1 MADQQH
7 CKSSSRFHVQY
18 RALDTSNK
26 EIRLVEV
33 EPLRPE
39 DFVSDSGR
47 RRPVVRC
54 RLKHCSLNDWPC
66 HYAALSYA
74 WGDPCVTKAIYLDG
88 LEIQVTE
95 NLESALRHLAAAR
108 WNDTEL
114 GPTLWVDAICIDQR
128 NEAERTQQVSLMKDI
143 FRNAHQTFL
152 WLGPA
157 SDDSSLAM
165 DTLRQMS
172 RASSF
177 VGSHFNSWSKFPFTS
192 VASDP
197 LVTAIRDILDNNLAR
212 LCLDDFARLGAV
224 SSLFNRPW
232 FRRVWVI
239 QERVLSLNCVVCC
252 GREWITWEGFR
263 EAFWLL
269 CGIRDYLN
277 IVGSGTGRLD
287 SSALATFLTKALN
300 KAIPVSF
307 TRPNSSLLVL
317 FSLLSGMATGAQ
329 LQASDRRDYVF
340 AILGLVDLDRS
351 PLILA
356 DYTKDW
362 ATVRIEVARACLMYY
377 GPGFLSFAGP
387 GEHAQDP
394 ASVEQNVPSWAP
406 DWSSAN
412 LPQPLA
418 IPSMFVVRG
427 ENRVCAYSTMPDSTQ
442 SLSRAFSADNR
453 LSLDALRLDDVARLG
468 DPFPETDDFADDTA
482 RVAALGLWLQDLE
495 AVMPCISQVYRTT
508 EELNEAFWRTP
519 IADRAFAYNW
529 ETERASKE
537 TLSAYRALRAGEVAE
552 GVKYANI
559 ASIKLLRRRPFVC
572 SSGLVGLGP
581 IGMALGDSV
590 WTVPGAKVPLVFRSA
605 RTSGFLVV
613 GEAYVHGIMD
623 GELRHVCPTA
633 ELQTVEL
640 V

>member
-1 MADQQH
+1 
-7 CKSSSRFHVQY
+7 
-18 RALDTSNK
+18 
-26 EIRLVEV
+26 
-33 EPLRPE
+33 
-39 DFVSDSGR
+39 
-47 RRPVVRC
+47 
-54 RLKHCSLNDWPC
+54 
-66 HYAALSYA
+66 
-74 WGDPCVTKAIYLDG
+74 
-88 LEIQVTE
+88 
-95 NLESALRHLAAAR
+95 
-108 WNDTEL
+108 
-114 GPTLWVDAICIDQR
+114 
-128 NEAERTQQVSLMKDI
+128 MKDI

-157 SDDSSLAM
+157 SDDSKLAM

-197 LVTAIRDILDNNLAR
+197 LLTAIRDILDDNLAT
-212 LCLDDFARLGAV
+212 LCLDDFARLRAV
-224 SSLFNRPW
+224 GSLFNRPW

-252 GREWITWEGFR
+252 GREWITWEGLR

-269 CGIRDYLN
+269 CGIRYYLN

-287 SSALATFLTKALN
+287 SSALATFLTTALN

-317 FSLLSGMATGAQ
+317 FSLLSGMATRAQ

-340 AILGLVDLDRS
+340 AILSLIDPDRS

-377 GPGFLSFAGP
+377 GPGFLSFAGL
-387 GEHAQDP
+387 GEDIDDP
-394 ASVEQNVPSWAP
+394 ASLEQNVPSWVP
-406 DWSSAN
+406 NWPSAN
-412 LPQPLA
+412 PPQPLS
-418 IPSMFVVRG
+418 IPSMFVARG
-427 ENRVCAYSTMPDSTQ
+427 GNRGYAYSTMPGSTQ
-442 SLSRAFSADNR
+442 NLSQAFSADNR
-453 LSLDALRLDDVARLG
+453 LSLDALQLDDVVKLG
-468 DPFPETDDFADDTA
+468 NPFPETDDFADDTA
-482 RVAALGLWLQDLE
+482 RVTALRLWLQDLE
-495 AVMPCISQVYRTT
+495 AMMPCTNRVYRTT
-508 EELNEAFWRTP
+508 EDLKEAFCRTP
-519 IADRAFAYNW
+519 ITDRAFAYNW
-529 ETERASKE
+529 ETDRASSE
-537 TLSAYRALRAGEVAE
+537 TLSAYHALRSGEVLE
-552 GVKYANI
+552 GVEYANI

-572 SSGLVGLGP
+572 SSGLIGLGP
-581 IGMALGDSV
+581 IGMAFGDSV
-590 WTVPGAKVPLVFRSA
+590 WTVPGAKVPLVFRPA
-605 RTSGFLVV
+605 RTSGFLVM

-623 GELRHVCPTA
+623 GELRHLCPTA

>member
-7 CKSSSRFHVQY
+7 YRPAPASHVQY
-18 RALDTSNK
+18 RALDPGNK
-26 EIRLVEV
+26 EIRLIEI
-33 EPLRPE
+33 EPLGPG
-39 DFVSDSGR
+39 DVSSDSGLQ
-47 RRPVVRC
+47 PVVRC
-54 RLKHCSLNDWPC
+54 RLKHRSLNDRPC
-66 HYAALSYA
+66 HYTALSYA
-74 WGDPCVTKAIYLDG
+74 WGDPYVTKAIFLDG
-88 LEIQVTE
+88 LEIQVSN
-95 NLESALRHLAAAR
+95 NLESVLRHLAIER
-108 WNDTEL
+108 WNHTEL

-128 NEAERTQQVSLMKDI
+128 NEAERAQQVSLMKDI

-157 SDDSSLAM
+157 SEDSELAM

-172 RASSF
+172 RAASF

-192 VASDP
+192 AASDP
-197 LVTAIRDILDNNLAR
+197 LLAAIRNILDDNLAA
-212 LCLDDFARLGAV
+212 LCMEDFARLRAV
-224 SSLFNRPW
+224 SALFDRPW

-252 GREWITWEGFR
+252 GREWVAWERFR

-269 CGIRDYLN
+269 CGIRDNLN
-277 IVGSGTGRLD
+277 IVGSGTGRQD
-287 SSALATFLTKALN
+287 SSALATFLTTALN

-317 FSLLSGMATGAQ
+317 FSLLSGMATKAQ

-340 AILGLVDLDRS
+340 AILSLIDLDRS

-362 ATVRIEVARACLMYY
+362 VTVRIEVAKACLIYY
-377 GPGFLSFAGP
+377 GSGFLSFAGL
-387 GEHAQDP
+387 GEHAEDP
-394 ASVEQNVPSWAP
+394 ASPGQSVPSWAP

-412 LPQPLA
+412 LPQPLS

-427 ENRVCAYSTMPDSTQ
+427 ENRGHAYSAMPGSTQ
-442 SLSRAFSADNR
+442 NLSRAFSPGNR
-453 LSLDALRLDDVARLG
+453 LSLDALRLDNVVKLG
-468 DPFPETDDFADDTA
+468 NPFPEADDFADDTA

-495 AVMPCISQVYRTT
+495 AMLPCTNQAYRTA
-508 EELNEAFWRTP
+508 EQLSEALWRTP
-519 IADRAFAYNW
+519 VADRAFAYNW
-529 ETERASKE
+529 ETERASNE
-537 TLSAYRALRAGEVAE
+537 ALSAYRALRSGEVSE

-559 ASIKLLRRRPFVC
+559 ANIKLLRRRPFVC
-572 SSGLVGLGP
+572 SSGLIGLGP

-590 WTVPGAKVPLVFRSA
+590 WAVPGAEVPLVFRSV
-605 RTSGFLVV
+605 RTGGFLVV

-623 GELRHVCPTA
+623 GELRYLLPKA

-640 V
+640 A